1 MSEDAE
7 VDYLISGLVVMR
19 HHDRHPALHHHG
31 LGKLRLTE
39 GSLGLLLEPD
49 DREAAA
55 DSYSQVTLGTSLTT
69 DEFGSIL
76 FVDFPSSQW
85 TVDFATIERQDIFRH
100 ANGKPDREKLLEYQ
114 LHLSVEDFEAGITA
128 LEEFVN
134 LAVAG
139 GVHLSDDSDRFE
151 HVLAKWRAR
160 QVRWDEELNWPS
172 GGAQSDSVDG

>member
-1 MSEDAE
+1 MSEAAAVE
-7 VDYLISGLVVMR
+7 YLISGLVVMR

-31 LGKLRLTE
+31 LGKLELTV
-39 GSLGLLLEPD
+39 GSLRLLIEPD

-55 DSYSQVTLGTSLTT
+55 GGYSQVTLGTSLTV

-100 ANGKPDREKLLEYQ
+100 ADGTPDREKLLEYQ
-114 LHLSVEDFEAGITA
+114 LHLGVEDFEAGIKA
-128 LEEFVN
+128 RKQFIE

-139 GVHLSDDSDRFE
+139 GVNASDESDRFE
-151 HVLAKWRAR
+151 HLLAKWRAR
-160 QVRWDEELNWPS
+160 EVRWDDDLGCSE
-172 GGAQSDSVDG
+172 GGAH